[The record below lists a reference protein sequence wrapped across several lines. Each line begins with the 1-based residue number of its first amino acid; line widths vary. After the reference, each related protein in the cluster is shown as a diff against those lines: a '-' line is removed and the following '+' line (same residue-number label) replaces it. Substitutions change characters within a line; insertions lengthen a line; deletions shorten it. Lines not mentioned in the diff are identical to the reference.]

1 MSDLPTYIDK
11 SDEEIRKE
19 VIEAAT
25 KELGFRNLKSTG
37 VLRRLF
43 EVFARFLGQVYHKFI
58 SPIYHETNLDTADG
72 LWLDQWGLLLGVA
85 RKAATKTKGE
95 ATLIAYGDGDIDA
108 GAWITVSGTD
118 LRFKVLE
125 KTAFSEGET
134 KISVEAEF
142 EGSGYNVSG
151 EDEGVLTKVVSG
163 VDHIVFKEGWISAA
177 GTDEEDDD
185 SYRSRIKNLWISQG
199 VGNPPPSFYYYAE
212 SVDGVKEVKLVRTP
226 RGYGTVDVIVVA
238 ENGMPSEELLQD
250 VYDALYDHALICND
264 LQVKAPRQKTA
275 EISIEFSGNVSENEV
290 EEAVMQ
296 YVYGLGIGGRLE
308 IRGIYDTLEAFDL
321 DTVEVIAPLRD
332 VQAGEDA
339 IIVASVEAEKI

>member
-43 EVFARFLGQVYHKFI
+43 EVFARFLGQVYHKYI
-58 SPIYHETNLDTADG
+58 SPIYHETNLDSASG
-72 LWLDQWGLLLGVA
+72 IWLDQWGLLLGVA
-85 RKAATKTKGE
+85 RKAATKTMGN
-95 ATLIAYGDGDIDA
+95 ATVVAYGEGTIEA
-108 GAWITVSGTD
+108 GAWITVTGTE

-125 KTAFSEGET
+125 AAGFSEGET
-134 KISVEAEF
+134 QISVEAEF
-142 EGSGYNVSG
+142 EGSEYNISG
-151 EDEGVLTKVVSG
+151 EDEGILTKVVSG
-163 VDHIVFKEGWISAA
+163 VDHILFGEDWITEA
-177 GTDEEDDD
+177 GTDEEDDE

-212 SVDGVKEVKLVRTP
+212 SVEGVKEVKLVRTP

-238 ENGMPSEELLQD
+238 ENGMPSEDLLQD

-264 LQVKAPRQKTA
+264 LKVKAPEQKAA
-275 EISIEFSGNVSENEV
+275 EISITFTGDASENEV

-296 YVYGLGIGGRLE
+296 YVYDLGIGGRLE
-308 IRGIYDTLEAFDL
+308 IRGIYDTLEQFGL
-321 DTVEVIAPLRD
+321 DTVEVLSPVRD
-332 VQAGEDA
+332 VQADEDA
-339 IIVASVEAEKI
+339 IVVATVEAVKG

>member
-1 MSDLPTYIDK
+1 MGDLSFIDRT
-11 SDEEIRKE
+11 DDEIRKE
-19 VIEAAT
+19 VIETAS

-95 ATLIAYGDGDIDA
+95 VTLVAYGDGEIEA

-151 EDEGVLTKVVSG
+151 DDEGVLTKVVSG
-163 VDHIVFKEGWISAA
+163 VDHIVFKEGWISAT

-264 LQVKAPRQKTA
+264 LQVKAPQQKAA
-275 EISIEFSGNVSENEV
+275 EISIEFSGDASENEV

>member
-1 MSDLPTYIDK
+1 MSDLSFIDRTA
-11 SDEEIRKE
+11 DEIRKE
-19 VIEAAT
+19 VIETAS

>member
-1 MSDLPTYIDK
+1 MSELSFIDRT
-11 SDEEIRKE
+11 DDEIRKE
-19 VIEAAT
+19 VIETAS

-85 RKAATKTKGE
+85 RKAATKTQGE
-95 ATLIAYGDGDIDA
+95 ATLIAYGDGEIEA

-125 KTAFSEGET
+125 KKAFSGGET

-264 LQVKAPRQKTA
+264 LQVKAPQQKVA
-275 EISIEFSGNVSENEV
+275 EISIEFSGDASENEV

>member
-1 MSDLPTYIDK
+1 MGDLSFIDRT
-11 SDEEIRKE
+11 DDEIRKE
-19 VIEAAT
+19 VIETAS

-58 SPIYHETNLDTADG
+58 SPIYHETNLDIADG

-95 ATLIAYGDGDIDA
+95 ATLVAYGEGDIDA

-125 KTAFSEGET
+125 KTAYSEGET

-151 EDEGVLTKVVSG
+151 DDEGVLTKVVSG

-264 LQVKAPRQKTA
+264 LQVKAPQQKVA
-275 EISIEFSGNVSENEV
+275 EISIEFSGDASENEV

>member
-1 MSDLPTYIDK
+1 MSDLSFIDRTA
-11 SDEEIRKE
+11 DEIRKE
-19 VIEAAT
+19 VIETAS

-264 LQVKAPRQKTA
+264 LQVKAPQQKTA

>member
-1 MSDLPTYIDK
+1 MSELSFIDRT
-11 SDEEIRKE
+11 DDEIRKE
-19 VIEAAT
+19 VIETAS

-95 ATLIAYGDGDIDA
+95 ATLVAYGEGDIDA

-163 VDHIVFKEGWISAA
+163 VNHIVFKEGWISAA
-177 GTDEEDDD
+177 GTDKEDDD

-264 LQVKAPRQKTA
+264 LQVKAPLQKMA
-275 EISIEFSGNVSENEV
+275 EINIEFSGGASENEV

>member
-95 ATLIAYGDGDIDA
+95 ATLVAYGEGDIDA

-238 ENGMPSEELLQD
+238 ENGMPSEDLLQD

-264 LQVKAPRQKTA
+264 LQVKAPQQKVA
-275 EISIEFSGNVSENEV
+275 EISIVFSGDASENEV

-308 IRGIYDTLEAFDL
+308 IRGIYDTLEVFDL

>member
-1 MSDLPTYIDK
+1 MSEVPTYIDK

-19 VIEAAT
+19 VIEAAS

-95 ATLIAYGDGDIDA
+95 VTLIAYGDGEIEA

-118 LRFKVLE
+118 LRFRVLE
-125 KTAFSEGET
+125 KISFSEGET
-134 KISVEAEF
+134 RISVEAEF
-142 EGSGYNVSG
+142 EGAGYNVSG
-151 EDEGVLTKVVSG
+151 DDEGILTKVVSG
-163 VDHIVFKEGWISAA
+163 VDHIVFEDGWITEA
-177 GTDEEDDD
+177 GTDNEDDD

-264 LQVKAPRQKTA
+264 LQVKAPQQKVA
-275 EISIEFSGNVSENEV
+275 EISIEFSGDASENEV

-308 IRGIYDTLEAFDL
+308 IRGIYDTLEVFDL

-339 IIVASVEAEKI
+339 IIVASVEAEKT

>member
-1 MSDLPTYIDK
+1 MSELSFIDRT
-11 SDEEIRKE
+11 DDEIRKE
-19 VIEAAT
+19 VIETAS

-85 RKAATKTKGE
+85 RKAATKTRGD
-95 ATLIAYGDGDIDA
+95 ATLIAYGDGEIEA

-125 KTAFSEGET
+125 KTAFSRGET

-264 LQVKAPRQKTA
+264 LQVKAPLQKAA
-275 EISIEFSGNVSENEV
+275 EISIEFSGDASENEV

>member
-1 MSDLPTYIDK
+1 MSELSFIDRT
-11 SDEEIRKE
+11 DDEIRKE
-19 VIEAAT
+19 VIETAS

-95 ATLIAYGDGDIDA
+95 ATLVAYGEGDIDA

-142 EGSGYNVSG
+142 EGSEYNVSG
-151 EDEGVLTKVVSG
+151 EDEGSLTKVVAG
-163 VDHIVFKEGWISAA
+163 VDHITFPEGWITEA
-177 GTDEEDDD
+177 GTDKEDDE

-212 SVDGVKEVKLVRTP
+212 SVEGVKEVKLVRTP

-264 LQVKAPRQKTA
+264 LQVKAPLQEAA
-275 EISIEFSGNVSENEV
+275 EISIEFSGEASENEV

-296 YVYGLGIGGRLE
+296 YVYDLGIGGRLE
-308 IRGIYDTLEAFDL
+308 IRGIYEALETFGL
-321 DTVEVIAPLRD
+321 DSVEVLSPSRD

-339 IIVASVEAEKI
+339 IVVATVEAVKK

>member
-1 MSDLPTYIDK
+1 MSELSFIDRT
-11 SDEEIRKE
+11 DDEIRKE
-19 VIEAAT
+19 VIETAS

-95 ATLIAYGDGDIDA
+95 ATLVTYGEGEIDA

-125 KTAFSEGET
+125 KTAFSQGET

-264 LQVKAPRQKTA
+264 LQVKAPQQKVA
-275 EISIEFSGNVSENEV
+275 EISIEFSGDASENEV

>member
-1 MSDLPTYIDK
+1 MSELSFIDRT
-11 SDEEIRKE
+11 DDEIRKE
-19 VIEAAT
+19 VIETAS

-95 ATLIAYGDGDIDA
+95 ATLVAYGEGEIDA

-125 KTAFSEGET
+125 KTAFSQGET

-264 LQVKAPRQKTA
+264 LQVKAPQQKVA
-275 EISIEFSGNVSENEV
+275 EISIEFSGDASENEV

-321 DTVEVIAPLRD
+321 DTVEIIAPLRD

>member
-1 MSDLPTYIDK
+1 MSELSFIDRT
-11 SDEEIRKE
+11 DDEIRKE
-19 VIEAAT
+19 VIETAS

-95 ATLIAYGDGDIDA
+95 ATLVAYGEGDIDA

-163 VDHIVFKEGWISAA
+163 VDYIVFKEGWISAA

-264 LQVKAPRQKTA
+264 LQVKAPQQKVA
-275 EISIEFSGNVSENEV
+275 EISIVFSGDASENEV

-308 IRGIYDTLEAFDL
+308 IRGIYDTLEVFDL

-339 IIVASVEAEKI
+339 IIVASVEAEKT

>member
-1 MSDLPTYIDK
+1 MSELSFIDRT
-11 SDEEIRKE
+11 DDEIRKE
-19 VIEAAT
+19 VIETAS

-95 ATLIAYGDGDIDA
+95 ATLVAYGEGDIDA

-125 KTAFSEGET
+125 KTAYSEGET

-264 LQVKAPRQKTA
+264 LQVKAPQQKVA
-275 EISIEFSGNVSENEV
+275 EISIVFSGDASENEV

-308 IRGIYDTLEAFDL
+308 IRGIYDTLEVFDL
-321 DTVEVIAPLRD
+321 DTVEVIAPLLQWRLRRY
-332 VQAGEDA
+332 E
-339 IIVASVEAEKI
+339 EPAEKDFASWN

>member
-1 MSDLPTYIDK
+1 MSELSFIDRT
-11 SDEEIRKE
+11 DDEIRKE
-19 VIEAAT
+19 VIETAS

-95 ATLIAYGDGDIDA
+95 ATLVAYGEGEIDA

-125 KTAFSEGET
+125 KTAFSQGET

-264 LQVKAPRQKTA
+264 LQVKAPQQKVA
-275 EISIEFSGNVSENEV
+275 EISIEFSGDASENEV